1 MQVQNLL
8 LDFGNACNNRCV
20 FCRAHV
26 NRKQTLR
33 LDDIVDFGGLISV
46 AERVDVTGTG
56 EFTVHPDFREIIG
69 RLSAA
74 NKPFRLVT
82 NGTTLDES
90 LEEVLLASSLYELVV
105 SINSLDRATYV
116 RLCGTNSLPKVLDSF
131 IRIANNP
138 LRKFSLYASF
148 VLTAYNFGELEEF
161 VRFAH
166 RNNARL
172 GVMDLT
178 PTIKDYAEGLLI
190 ADTPENMEAVEKARR
205 LAIELGVPAS
215 LPRLQYRTGP
225 TKGPD
230 PELLKTCKWPFES
243 IAVQPNGD
251 VLPCCWCRTVMGNIR
266 EQSMEDIWEGPI
278 YEDLRDCLKRG
289 DPKHCMNCRGFG

>member
-8 LDFGNACNNRCV
+8 LDFGNACNNHCV
-20 FCRAHV
+20 FCRA
-26 NRKQTLR
+26 NINLRQLLR
-33 LDDIVDFGGLISV
+33 LGDIVDFDGLISV
-46 AERVDVTGTG
+46 AEKVDVTGTG
-56 EFTVHPDFREIIG
+56 EFTIHPDFREIIG

-74 NKPFRLVT
+74 DKPFRLVT

-90 LEEVLLASSLYELVV
+90 LEETLLGSSLDSLVV
-105 SINSLDRATYV
+105 SINSLDRATYA
-116 RLCGTNSLPKVLDSF
+116 RLCGTDSLPKVLDSF
-131 IRIANNP
+131 VRVANNP

-178 PTIKDYAEGLLI
+178 PTIKDYAEGLVV
-190 ADTPENMEAVEKARR
+190 ADTPGNKGAVEKARR
-205 LAIELGVPAS
+205 LAAELGVRAS

-225 TKGPD
+225 SKGPN
-230 PELLKTCKWPFES
+230 PELLKSCRWPFDS
-243 IAVQPNGD
+243 LAIQPNGD
-251 VLPCCWCRTVMGNIR
+251 IYPCCWCPTVMGNIR
-266 EQSMEDIWEGPI
+266 KQSMEDIWEGPI